1 MKYLVTFSGVGRA
14 KRTWEDRLAQ
24 FPSEGVLERLVRNKK
39 ALASRGI
46 ECVFD
51 DDEAMEFG
59 TILVG
64 GFRPVGMFR
73 VQQDPS

>member
-1 MKYLVTFSGVGRA
+1 MKYLVTFSGVGPA

-46 ECVFD
+46 DCVFD
-51 DDEAMEFG
+51 DEALEFG

-64 GFRPVGMFR
+64 GVRAVGTFR
-73 VQQDPS
+73 VQEVES